1 MLCGYTVVMHVVA
14 KCHMWQKWCGTL
26 SEKNPMARIG
36 IRIRDLFRSLQ
47 LTLVLSIVIPLLLF
61 SGIAIYIGLG
71 AVERSLNE
79 RLQEDLEL
87 VARAVS
93 GPVASALA
101 ENDELVLGESLKS
114 IFQIGRISGA
124 SVFDEQGNRVA
135 SLGVADSDV
144 TNSASAEQ
152 VIASGEHGGAFRQV
166 DGESVFSQFTPL
178 VAEDGRIRG
187 LLQVTRQRSDFHD
200 LLASSRWWAVA
211 IWSTLA
217 VTIILVVVL
226 GHYGTVGRHVS
237 RLLEQMEKLAPGHWL
252 LQVPPSGPRELRQIH
267 MGVRNLGQRMAEAE
281 SEIDDRIARER
292 ALAEQLE
299 YQEKVA
305 AIGRVAGGVAH
316 ELGAPLNVIQGRAQI
331 LARAGLPDDQ
341 TRHLED
347 IEHQVARMTT
357 IIQQLLDCFRHVP
370 DSRRSLDLS
379 SVLRDVLERAAE
391 DDRCS
396 RCDIES
402 EGLEAGMWV
411 RAEPL
416 RVGLACLN
424 VIRNGC
430 QAAHARLRVSARSAG
445 TCWETRFE
453 DDGPGIPE
461 DERRR
466 IFEPFFST
474 RPAGE
479 GTGLGLAVV
488 SSVMK
493 EHGGR
498 IEIGD
503 SELGGCCM
511 SLYLPKEGEA

>member
-1 MLCGYTVVMHVVA
+1 MLGSR
-14 KCHMWQKWCGTL
+14 L
-26 SEKNPMARIG
+26 RE
-36 IRIRDLFRSLQ
+36 LLRSLQ

-71 AVERSLNE
+71 AVERALNE

-101 ENDELVLGESLKS
+101 ENDEFVLGESLKS
-114 IFQIGRISGA
+114 IFKIGRISGA
-124 SVFDEQGNRVA
+124 SVFDEQGDRVA

-152 VIASGEHGGAFRQV
+152 VIASGELGGTFRRV

-178 VAEDGRIRG
+178 VAEGGRIRG

-200 LLASSRWWAVA
+200 LLATSRWWAVA

-237 RLLEQMEKLAPGHWL
+237 RLLAQMDKLAPGHWL
-252 LQVPPSGPRELRQIH
+252 LEAAPSGPGELRQIH
-267 MGVRNLGQRMAEAE
+267 WGVRNLGQRMAEAE

-316 ELGAPLNVIQGRAQI
+316 ELGAPLNVIQGRARI

-341 TRHLED
+341 QRHLQD

-370 DSRRSLDLS
+370 DSRRPLELS
-379 SVLRDVLERAAE
+379 GVLQDVLTRVADDERCA
-391 DDRCS
+391 RCE
-396 RCDIES
+396 IATQ
-402 EGLEAGMWV
+402 GLKVPMRI

-430 QAAHARLRVSARSAG
+430 QAARSRLQVSAREAG
-445 TCWETRFE
+445 DCWEVRVE

-461 DERRR
+461 NERQR

-498 IEIGD
+498 VEIGD
-503 SELGGCCM
+503 SDLGGCRM
-511 SLYLPKEGEA
+511 SLYLPKEDKA